1 MRERT
6 MDFDTVIIGG
16 GQAGVPLSQA
26 LAGKGQRVAL
36 VERVHLGGS
45 CVNFGC
51 TPSKALIASAGIA
64 HHAREARRWGIGVA
78 GVTVD
83 FKAVMDRARGFV
95 SDAVRSLDES
105 FADGS
110 GPHLVRAHA
119 RLDGIAEGW
128 FRIDAGGQAL
138 RARNV
143 VLDTGTRSQMP
154 DIDGLGDVEPI
165 TAENW
170 IDLDALPQRLL
181 MIGGSYL
188 ALEFGQAF
196 RRLGAEV
203 VVLQG
208 GDSLAEREDPEVSDA
223 IRDFL
228 SKEGLDI
235 RLGVRIERVE
245 RTGQGVRVHTD
256 AGAVDGTHLFVATG
270 RRPNTDDLGLHTV
283 GVELTERGIVKVDE
297 RLSSSVPGLWAA
309 GDIRGGPAFTHTAYA
324 DFTVLQDQ
332 IAGSR
337 TRTTERVVP
346 YAMFLEPELGRVGMT
361 EADARKA
368 GHRVRI
374 GAKDMTTS
382 GKAREVGQT
391 EGFIKVVIDA
401 DTDLVLGAACLCH
414 NGSEVVQSFIALMNA
429 GVTARTMIDSVVI
442 HPTIGEAAKNAVIAA
457 YNHG

>member
-1 MRERT
+1 
-6 MDFDTVIIGG
+6 MDFDTAIIGG
-16 GQAGVPLSQA
+16 GQAGVPLSQG

-51 TPSKALIASAGIA
+51 TPSKALIASAGVA
-64 HHAREARRWGIGVA
+64 YHAREAGRWGIGVS

-95 SDAVRSLDES
+95 ADAVQSLDQS
-105 FADGS
+105 FSDGS
-110 GPHLVRAHA
+110 GPRLIRAHA
-119 RLDGIAEGW
+119 RLDGAAEGW
-128 FRIDAGGQAL
+128 FRIDAGEHVL

-143 VLDTGTRSQMP
+143 VLDTGTRSRMP
-154 DIDGLGDVEPI
+154 DIDGLGDVPLI

-170 IDLDALPQRLL
+170 IDRDTLPQRLV

-196 RRLGAEV
+196 ARLGAEV
-203 VVLQG
+203 VVLQN
-208 GDSLAEREDPEVSDA
+208 GDHLAGHEDPEVSEA
-223 IRDFL
+223 IRGFL
-228 SKEGLDI
+228 SDEGLDI
-235 RLGVRIERVE
+235 RLGARIERVE
-245 RTGQGVRVHTD
+245 RTGQGVRVHTQ
-256 AGAVDGTHLFVATG
+256 AGPVDGTHLFVATG
-270 RRPNTDDLGLHTV
+270 RRPNTDDLGLDTV
-283 GVELTERGIVKVDE
+283 GVDTTEHGTITVDQ
-297 RLSSSVPGLWAA
+297 RLSSSVPGIWAA

-324 DFTVLQDQ
+324 DFAVLQDQ

-361 EADARKA
+361 EAEARKA
-368 GHRVRI
+368 GHKVRI
-374 GAKDMTTS
+374 GRKDMTTS

-391 EGFIKVVIDA
+391 AGFIKVVIDA
-401 DTDLVLGAACLCH
+401 ETDLVLGAACLCH

-429 GVTARTMIDSVVI
+429 GATARTMIESVVI
-442 HPTIGEAAKNAVIAA
+442 HPTIGEAAKNAVVAA
-457 YNHG
+457 YDA

>member
-297 RLSSSVPGLWAA
+297 QLSSSVPGLWAA

-361 EADARKA
+361 EAEARKA